1 MGNPVAQPASMT
13 NANKIMN
20 GKHIALLRIG
30 ILPALV
36 RLFPAASMR
45 DVRAENKRSIPSFL
59 YEESRRVIC
68 FRCFYYEHILAGFA
82 RRGTEDTRFC
92 ALNQAV

>member
-36 RLFPAASMR
+36 RLFPAASCETS
-45 DVRAENKRSIPSFL
+45 ALKTNGQSHHF
-59 YEESRRVIC
+59 C
-68 FRCFYYEHILAGFA
+68 
-82 RRGTEDTRFC
+82 TRNPV
-92 ALNQAV
+92 A